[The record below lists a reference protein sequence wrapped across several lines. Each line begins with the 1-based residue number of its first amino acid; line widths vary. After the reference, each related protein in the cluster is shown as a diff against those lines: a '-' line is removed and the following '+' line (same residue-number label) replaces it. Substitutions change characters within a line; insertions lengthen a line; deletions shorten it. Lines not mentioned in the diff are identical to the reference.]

1 MTKHTI
7 MTTYKVFFFSPG
19 GDPGGGN
26 SENSSDL
33 EESGEQNTSSTN
45 TNDDDKTVGE
55 KIREALQDWSNKDQ
69 QDQDFDDT
77 QV

>member
-1 MTKHTI
+1 
-7 MTTYKVFFFSPG
+7 MTTYKVFIFSPG

-26 SENSSDL
+26 SDNNSEL
-33 EESGEQNTSSTN
+33 EETGEQNTSSTD
-45 TNDDDKTVGE
+45 TSDDDKTVGE

>member
-1 MTKHTI
+1 MKHYSI
-7 MTTYKVFFFSPG
+7 LFFSPG

-26 SENSSDL
+26 SKSSSEL
-33 EESGEQNTSSTN
+33 EETDDENPSAENT
-45 TNDDDKTVGE
+45 DEDDKTVGE

-77 QV
+77 RV

>member
-1 MTKHTI
+1 MKH
-7 MTTYKVFFFSPG
+7 YRVLFFSPG

-26 SENSSDL
+26 SGNSREL
-33 EESGEQNTSSTN
+33 EETDDQNTSSTN
-45 TNDDDKTVGE
+45 TEGEDKTVGE

-77 QV
+77 RV

>member
-1 MTKHTI
+1 MTH
-7 MTTYKVFFFSPG
+7 YRALFFSPG

-26 SENSSDL
+26 SENSSKP
-33 EESGEQNTSSTN
+33 EETDDQNTSSTN
-45 TNDDDKTVGE
+45 TDEDDKTVGE

-77 QV
+77 RV